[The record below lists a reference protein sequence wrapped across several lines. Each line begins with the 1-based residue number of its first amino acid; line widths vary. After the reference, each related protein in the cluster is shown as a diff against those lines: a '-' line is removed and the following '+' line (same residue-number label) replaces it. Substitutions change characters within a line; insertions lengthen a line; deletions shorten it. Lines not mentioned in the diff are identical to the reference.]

1 MFSSQQK
8 KLLQSQVQD
17 IPRLFW
23 LLSDIRALL
32 GVFFNPL
39 TTFNKTRGNPGKP
52 FLFII
57 GSGRSGNTLLRRLLM
72 ERLSIYI
79 PPETYVLPKIADY
92 RIRAKNLEWRTFV
105 DLTVSSFE
113 YYPEFETFNIP
124 SLRKFATEAKSWPPE
139 QRNLSD
145 LLQGIYCHFSESAE
159 VDSTWLGDK
168 TPLNTLHIGRINRII
183 PNANYIY
190 LLRDGVDVAKS
201 YVNAGIYE
209 HLEDAATR
217 WVRSHKSWEA
227 FRKKLPEDRHLQVRY
242 EDLVSSPEE
251 NVNHIASHFGIPQ
264 REPVAQ
270 LESLLGDVEQR
281 SHHSNVTQAP
291 TPGSIGKGRSE
302 VSEDDAKRLRPVLS
316 TWLRRYGYEPI

>member
-1 MFSSQQK
+1 MHNYLQK
-8 KLLQSQVQD
+8 KHFRSRIQNT
-17 IPRLFW
+17 PRLYW
-23 LLSDIRALL
+23 LLSDIRALWAL
-32 GVFFNPL
+32 FFNPL
-39 TTFNKTRGNPGKP
+39 TIFTQNSNNTGKP

-72 ERLSIYI
+72 EQLSIYI
-79 PPETYVLPKIADY
+79 PPETYVLPKIADDS
-92 RIRAKNLEWRTFV
+92 IRTRNLKWETFV

-113 YYPEFETFNIP
+113 YHPEFETFNIP
-124 SLRKFATEAKSWPPE
+124 SLRDFAIKAKSWPFE
-139 QRNLSD
+139 QRNIPT
-145 LLQGIYCHFSESAE
+145 LLKGLYCHFSEKAE
-159 VDSTWLGDK
+159 IRSDWLGDK
-168 TPLNTLHIGRINRII
+168 TPLNTLHIGRIDRIV

-217 WVRSHKSWEA
+217 WVRSHKSWET

-242 EDLVSSPEE
+242 EDLVSSPEKH
-251 NVNHIASHFGIPQ
+251 VNHIASHFGIPR
-264 REPVAQ
+264 RESLAQ
-270 LESLLGDVEQR
+270 LDSQLGDVEQR

-291 TPGSIGKGRSE
+291 TPNSIGKGRSE

>member
-1 MFSSQQK
+1 MTKMSSPLQK
-8 KLLQSQVQD
+8 IQD
-17 IPRLFW
+17 TPRLFW

-39 TTFNKTRGNPGKP
+39 ATFTNKDGNPGKP

-72 ERLSIYI
+72 EQLSIYI

-92 RIRAKNLEWRTFV
+92 RIRARNLKWPTFV

-113 YYPEFETFNIP
+113 YYPEFSTFNIS
-124 SLRKFATEAKSWPPE
+124 SLREFATDAKSWPPE
-139 QRNLSD
+139 QRTLPD
-145 LLQGIYCHFSESAE
+145 LLQELYCHFSESAE

-190 LLRDGVDVAKS
+190 LIRDGVDVAKS

-227 FRKKLPEDRHLQVRY
+227 FRKKLPEDRQLQIRY
-242 EDLVSSPEE
+242 EDLVSSPEKH
-251 NVNHIASHFGIPQ
+251 VNHIASHFGIPR
-264 REPVAQ
+264 RECLAQ
-270 LESLLGDVEQR
+270 LDSQLGDVEQR

-291 TPGSIGKGRSE
+291 TPTSIGKGRNE
-302 VSEDDAKRLRPVLS
+302 ISEDDAKRLRPVLS